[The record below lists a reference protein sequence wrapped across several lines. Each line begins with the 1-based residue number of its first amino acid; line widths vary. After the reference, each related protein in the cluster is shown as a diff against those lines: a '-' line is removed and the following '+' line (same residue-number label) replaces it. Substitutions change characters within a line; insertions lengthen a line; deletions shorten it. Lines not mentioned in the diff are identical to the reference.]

1 MEVLALL
8 VFVGIGVMLALGALV
23 ILPLMLIG
31 LLLRGLFF
39 VALLPFRILGGLFA
53 AGFTVFAVLGK
64 LMLMLVFLVG
74 GLLFLVFGVVL
85 LPLIPILMIAGAIWL
100 ALRLFRPATA

>member
-1 MEVLALL
+1 MTLAVPHQSDHRDQTEAPHENGL
-8 VFVGIGVMLALGALV
+8 GVNVELEGGENLA
-23 ILPLMLIG
+23 
-31 LLLRGLFF
+31 
-39 VALLPFRILGGLFA
+39 
-53 AGFTVFAVLGK
+53 GK